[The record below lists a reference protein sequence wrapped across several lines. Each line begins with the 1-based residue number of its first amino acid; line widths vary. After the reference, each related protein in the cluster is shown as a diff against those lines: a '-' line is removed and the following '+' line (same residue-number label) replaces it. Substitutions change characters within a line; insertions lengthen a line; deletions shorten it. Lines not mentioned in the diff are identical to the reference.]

1 MVKRLHKRT
10 EATTNKMRIPKK
22 VVEKFG
28 RDYYMEIYED
38 KIVLIP
44 IKKGA

>member
-1 MVKRLHKRT
+1 MLLRLFKKLDFH
-10 EATTNKMRIPKK
+10 NSVRIPKK

-28 RDYYMEIYED
+28 NEYYMEVYDD

-44 IKKGA
+44 IKKEN